1 MKVTNL
7 SLKKQIKLVEKTQ
20 TICNEII
27 SLKYTQPEKRDKLL
41 KNFLFQPNPL
51 KRDLKLL
58 QKNSL
63 IEQRKETSKL
73 KRRFISLEKLSS
85 QLNINLNDK
94 NGNRLDIYKLRIRIN
109 QKKTYLIK
117 KDPSSDIKNI
127 GKDYFPLINQ
137 TQVIKLL
144 SLSNNVITFLRDT
157 NILKWKKVQGKV
169 YFSHNSLNQFQH
181 TFNVNDYLTI
191 TECKKILESH
201 NYYDDFEKRISI
213 PKFDFSITVTQLIE
227 IGKKEI
233 KLETVKFGATVF
245 VTKKSMNNCIDYLKI
260 LEKEQNKGSSEQL
273 ILLPKK
279 KKKKGGIKLNPFIN
293 KLKKSLIV

>member
-20 TICNEII
+20 TLCNEII

-41 KNFLFQPNPL
+41 KNFLSQPNPL

-109 QKKTYLIK
+109 QKKSYLIK

-127 GKDYFPLINQ
+127 GKDYLPLINQ

-144 SLSNNVITFLRDT
+144 SLSDNVITFLRDT
-157 NILKWKKVQGKV
+157 NILKWKKVQGKI

-191 TECKKILESH
+191 SECKRILESH
-201 NYYDDFEKRISI
+201 NYYDYFENRISI
-213 PKFDFSITVTQLIE
+213 PKFDFSITVAQLIK

-245 VTKKSMNNCIDYLKI
+245 VTKKSMNKCIDYLKI
-260 LEKEQNKGSSEQL
+260 LEKEQNKGSSEL
-273 ILLPKK
+273 VLLPKK

-293 KLKKSLIV
+293 KFKKSLIV